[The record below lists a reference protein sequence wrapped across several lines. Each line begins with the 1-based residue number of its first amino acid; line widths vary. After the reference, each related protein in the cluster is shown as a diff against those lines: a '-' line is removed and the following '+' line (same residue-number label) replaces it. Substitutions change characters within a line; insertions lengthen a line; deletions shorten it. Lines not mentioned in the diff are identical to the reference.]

1 MEHVYEDLVCWR
13 ITRDPLIFASRQYT
27 IGGNHSCPDM
37 VALNLRNKEVWIVE
51 VSTNSVPK
59 DLARRINDRDEHWIV
74 KLKEMLIQGNSPVDE
89 SWQFIVKAFIRR
101 DVATGFK
108 RMLGDTIPPNVEINI
123 IEDLGFLWSED
134 WWKWDKQG
142 S

>member
-13 ITRDPLIFASRQYT
+13 ITRDPLIFASRQYN

-51 VSTNSVPK
+51 VSTNSAPK
-59 DLARRINDRDEHWIV
+59 DLAHRINDRDEHWIV

-89 SWQFIVKAFIRR
+89 SWRFIVKAFVKR
-101 DVATGFK
+101 DAETGLK
-108 RMLGDTIPPNVEINI
+108 RMLGGIIPPNVEVHI
-123 IEDLGFLWSED
+123 IEDLGFLWSDD
-134 WWKWDKQG
+134 WWEWDKKK

>member
-13 ITRDPLIFASRQYT
+13 ITRDPLIFASRQYN

-59 DLARRINDRDEHWIV
+59 DLACRINDRDEHWIV
-74 KLKEMLIQGNSPVDE
+74 KLKEMLIQGNSLVDE
-89 SWQFIVKAFIRR
+89 SWRFIVKAFIRR